1 MEHSAKTNIV
11 YATELDSQHM
21 VTWYELFIG
30 HSLRFRIGVLAWVLP
45 DNYDIY
51 GQYNSSFENVF
62 LSNLVNNL
70 NSYNACQEK
79 TDNLSI
85 DYALLVKHALPEV
98 FMPFQE
104 NKLPLRKY
112 IFYRSNDW
120 SLLTKTSLC
129 IGYSK
134 KQKKLLKR
142 NNKSRNRKVN

>member
-21 VTWYELFIG
+21 VPWYELFIG
-30 HSLRFRIGVLAWVLP
+30 HSSRFQIGVLAWVLP

-70 NSYNACQEK
+70 NSYNACHGK
-79 TDNLSI
+79 PDNLSI
-85 DYALLVKHALPEV
+85 DYALLAKHALPEV

-104 NKLPLRKY
+104 NKLPY
-112 IFYRSNDW
+112 VNIFFIDQMSGLYLQKLHCVLVVVKNKRS
-120 SLLTKTSLC
+120 
-129 IGYSK
+129 Y
-134 KQKKLLKR
+134 
-142 NNKSRNRKVN
+142 